1 MRTLAFIFFA
11 VSILMS
17 CSSEN
22 DNPVN
27 DKDMSRL
34 PEKIEAFIG
43 KHFPDNNIISVKEVL
58 FGDDKSFEIELEG
71 GVVLRFD
78 NSDKLVEIESESKIS
93 DSLIPEKIAEYISTH
108 YPSNFIK
115 KWAIEEDSQVII
127 LDNGKELK
135 FELNGDIINE
145 DSYSYIGYDE
155 YSYIIQSDMGR
166 IYARTASG
174 YLVTSERINLLT
186 PGTVA
191 LLSFQ
196 VDEETEIIKLDDNVN
211 LYKVRLSKEPITLDQ
226 ETLQLRSA
234 PVVEEPV
241 FFESII
247 APPTWV
253 THSSEYFGDRWPF
266 TYQFKA
272 KKGENASV
280 SFYQVPK
287 DKHPENLNADML
299 IDIRLEIFGT
309 PQENA
314 QEELKN
320 DLIVANMSRIL
331 PTPSEDDDTSDLNN
345 TETEKLNIK
354 YRYFII
360 NSKKEPELYIS
371 APITILVPKT
381 TPK

>member
-1 MRTLAFIFFA
+1 MKSITKKITLLLVLSATLFL
-11 VSILMS
+11 SS
-17 CSSEN
+17 CLDS
-22 DNPVN
+22 
-27 DKDMSRL
+27 
-34 PEKIEAFIG
+34 G
-43 KHFPDNNIISVKEVL
+43 
-58 FGDDKSFEIELEG
+58 
-71 GVVLRFD
+71 
-78 NSDKLVEIESESKIS
+78 SK
-93 DSLIPEKIAEYISTH
+93 
-108 YPSNFIK
+108 
-115 KWAIEEDSQVII
+115 
-127 LDNGKELK
+127 
-135 FELNGDIINE
+135 
-145 DSYSYIGYDE
+145 SYIGNNE
-155 YSYIIQSDMGR
+155 YSLITRDGATGLV
-166 IYARTASG
+166 YARTAAAN
-174 YLVTSERINLLT
+174 YITSPEINLLN

-191 LLSFQ
+191 FLSYQ
-196 VDEETEIIKLDDNVN
+196 ITDETETISIGKNGIVHKVN
-211 LYKVRLSKEPITLDQ
+211 LGAKPDLLDQ
-226 ETLQLRSA
+226 KEVIRNTSA
-234 PVVEEPV
+234 PETDTVY
-241 FFESII
+241 FESVI
-247 APPTWV
+247 APPLWITN
-253 THSSEYFGDRWPF
+253 SSPYFGDRWPF